1 MPNKNW
7 IKIEQYAFSKAEW
20 HWITKLIYGFLAGF
34 FVGIG
39 YTAMLVIEK
48 KLTGGVDDALTK
60 FFGSLIFCTGIVM
73 CMFVGANLFTGNC
86 AVYAPVITKRI
97 SRKRFY
103 LDLLLTFVG
112 NYIGSIAI
120 VLLIWAIGILDKEAQ
135 AKVTEV
141 AIAKIQLD
149 WYKTFLSGIIT
160 NVLVV
165 GTVICINV
173 FDNKLVGFFATL
185 LMITAFAICGFQH
198 VVANMYITTMGGL
211 LGIFNG
217 NSQLVGQLFYNC
229 LLMSLLGNFAGGVLL
244 TLCYYL
250 SWNKL
255 NKNKE

>member
-1 MPNKNW
+1 M
-7 IKIEQYAFSKAEW
+7 
-20 HWITKLIYGFLAGF
+20 TKLIYGFLAGF

-120 VLLIWAIGILDKEAQ
+120 VLLI
-135 AKVTEV
+135 
-141 AIAKIQLD
+141 
-149 WYKTFLSGIIT
+149 
-160 NVLVV
+160 
-165 GTVICINV
+165 
-173 FDNKLVGFFATL
+173 
-185 LMITAFAICGFQH
+185 
-198 VVANMYITTMGGL
+198 
-211 LGIFNG
+211 
-217 NSQLVGQLFYNC
+217 
-229 LLMSLLGNFAGGVLL
+229 
-244 TLCYYL
+244 
-250 SWNKL
+250 
-255 NKNKE
+255 